1 MKKVG
6 MDVGKKQSDCCVF
19 DESGKIVERF
29 QVRTRRTALSK
40 VFANRE
46 KRLIGIESCRD
57 AGWMYEHLTGL
68 GHEVVVL
75 DTTRS
80 RSIGIGE
87 GRRKSDRRDAEAIG
101 RALVSGVAKPAHVLS
116 RKRRALRD
124 VLWGRDKL
132 VATRTRFITM
142 LRGQFQGRG
151 QETPRC
157 SAEKFADRLRSS
169 GLPEVE
175 DPAVQSM
182 LRILDAVDAEVAVLD
197 RHVAGLAKQEESFER
212 LCSVPGVGP
221 ITALAFIAAVDN
233 AERFPNAHAVE
244 GYLGFGT
251 SEYSTGGKRRTG
263 RITKCGNPM
272 GRRMLVMAAQNM
284 LKGSSNDDDPL
295 VVWARQVESRRE
307 KKRAVV
313 GLARRLAGVLWA
325 MTVDG
330 TFYDPH
336 GLARTSWQGMS
347 RRARQAE
354 AEARSMKA
362 VYEAA
367 AVPQATIR

>member
-6 MDVGKKQSDCCVF
+6 IDVGKRQSDGCVF

-101 RALVSGVAKPAHVLS
+101 RALVSGVAKSAHALS

-151 QETPRC
+151 QETPEC
-157 SAEKFADRLRSS
+157 SSEKFAGRLRSS

-233 AERFPNAHAVE
+233 AERFPDAHAVE

-272 GRRMLVMAAQNM
+272 ARRMLVMAAQNM

-295 VVWARQVESRRE
+295 VVWARQVELRRE

-336 GLARTSWQGMS
+336 GLARASWQGMS
-347 RRARQAE
+347 RRVRRVE
-354 AEARSMKA
+354 AEASSMKA
-362 VYEAA
+362 VCEAA

>member
-6 MDVGKKQSDCCVF
+6 IDLGKRQSDCCVF
-19 DESGKIVERF
+19 DESGGIVERF
-29 QVRTRRTALSK
+29 QVRTRREALSK

-132 VATRTRFITM
+132 VATRTRFIAM

-151 QETPRC
+151 QDTPKC
-157 SAEKFADRLRSS
+157 SAENFTDRLRQS

-182 LRILDAVDAEVAVLD
+182 LRILDKVNAEVAVLD
-197 RHVAGLAKQEESFER
+197 RHVAGVAKQEESFER

-233 AERFPNAHAVE
+233 AERFPDAHAVE

-272 GRRMLVMAAQNM
+272 ARRMLVMAAQNM
-284 LKGSSNDDDPL
+284 LKGSSNNDDPL
-295 VVWARQVESRRE
+295 VVWAKQVESRRQ

-336 GLARTSWQGMS
+336 GLARASWKGLN
-347 RRARQAE
+347 RRARRAQAE
-354 AEARSMKA
+354 SRTMESI
-362 VYEAA
+362 V
-367 AVPQATIR
+367 VATGMP